1 MTWKSFHRRGEIL
14 RTVIEAAD
22 TRRDGILPM
31 DLPGVRETFDDEL
44 GLLGALH
51 LRWHTRLSGRIE
63 RELVDRPHD
72 PEGAVVAAWIRCAEE
87 LPGVLAILDHYR
99 SAPVDA
105 AMAET
110 MTKATANERALL
122 AVMAG
127 RAGTHDPAAAQAGAV
142 IEERAR
148 AASRPLHRLRA
159 APPQP
164 AGLLGRIRAA
174 LVA

>member
-1 MTWKSFHRRGEIL
+1 MTWNSFHRRGEIL
-14 RTVIEAAD
+14 RTVMETAD
-22 TRRDGILPM
+22 ARRDGILPM
-31 DLPGVRETFDDEL
+31 DIPGVRETFDDEL

-63 RELVDRPHD
+63 RELVDRPQD
-72 PEGAVVAAWIRCAEE
+72 PEGAVLAAWIRSAEE

-99 SAPVDA
+99 SAPLDA

-127 RAGTHDPAAAQAGAV
+127 RTGTHDPAAARTGAD

-148 AASRPLHRLRA
+148 AAYRPVRRLRT

-164 AGLLGRIRAA
+164 GLLGRIRAA

>member
-14 RTVIEAAD
+14 RTVIETANV
-22 TRRDGILPM
+22 RRDGILPM
-31 DLPGVRETFDDEL
+31 DLPGVRETFGDEL

-63 RELVDRPHD
+63 RELVDRPQD
-72 PEGAVVAAWIRCAEE
+72 LEGAVVAAWIASAEE
-87 LPGVLAILDHYR
+87 LPGVLTILDHYR
-99 SAPVDA
+99 SAPLDA
-105 AMAET
+105 AMAEA
-110 MTKATANERALL
+110 MAKATANERILL

-127 RAGTHDPAAAQAGAV
+127 RAGTQDPAAAQVGAV
-142 IEERAR
+142 LEERAR
-148 AASRPLHRLRA
+148 AAVRPFRPFRA

-164 AGLLGRIRAA
+164 GLLGRIRAA